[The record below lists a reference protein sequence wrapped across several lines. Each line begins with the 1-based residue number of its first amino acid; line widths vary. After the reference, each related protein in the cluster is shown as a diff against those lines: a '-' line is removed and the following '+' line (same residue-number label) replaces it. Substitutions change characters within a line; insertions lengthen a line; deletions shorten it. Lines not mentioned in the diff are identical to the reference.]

1 MFLEIIRVSILQL
14 ILALKKMDGFLK
26 VRLASFNTCQSLR
39 GHCLIKSFEI
49 FQHRAKE
56 LLLPGDFGFFLA
68 SDSHETIS
76 YEKWIREC
84 GLPAGL
90 SPSCDSVSVPSWMTL
105 VEAEH
110 RAWAQLTML
119 THFVESI
126 QVPDINRLL
135 GYPLNLHRPQSP
147 QKGFAME
154 ENRLV
159 GGWTRTDIHSSTW
172 CAIDSQVLVEVL
184 LHLWKSERNRV

>member
-1 MFLEIIRVSILQL
+1 
-14 ILALKKMDGFLK
+14 
-26 VRLASFNTCQSLR
+26 
-39 GHCLIKSFEI
+39 
-49 FQHRAKE
+49 
-56 LLLPGDFGFFLA
+56 
-68 SDSHETIS
+68 
-76 YEKWIREC
+76 
-84 GLPAGL
+84 
-90 SPSCDSVSVPSWMTL
+90 MTL

-159 GGWTRTDIHSSTW
+159 GG
-172 CAIDSQVLVEVL
+172 
-184 LHLWKSERNRV
+184 